1 MKQRIGLILEG
12 GGVRGAYTAGALAW
26 LQDHQIHFDYS
37 VGISSGAAYLC
48 CYLCN
53 DEHTPKNMATIYA
66 ADPHLVGVHALFH
79 CGYYVD
85 YRKIIFW
92 ERNIG
97 PLQRSVKKSQIWKLV
112 PMI

>member
-1 MKQRIGLILEG
+1 MKQRIGLVLEG

-37 VGISSGAAYLC
+37 VGIFAAICAMMNIRRRTWQRSMQQIPIWLAC
-48 CYLCN
+48 MHCF
-53 DEHTPKNMATIYA
+53 TA
-66 ADPHLVGVHALFH
+66 AITWITARFLKH
-79 CGYYVD
+79 
-85 YRKIIFW
+85 IFW
-92 ERNIG
+92 EKNIC